1 MEDNNL
7 KNHNVEEQEI
17 TVERKLIELY
27 TLQQVDSKIDKI
39 RIIRG
44 ELPLEVQDLEDEI
57 AGMETRIA
65 KFNEELEKYFEKY
78 PQNEKIV
85 LY

>member
-39 RIIRG
+39 MQFISITG
-44 ELPLEVQDLEDEI
+44 NVETTLESLKQLNITNDLFRYHFWGKE
-57 AGMETRIA
+57 
-65 KFNEELEKYFEKY
+65 
-78 PQNEKIV
+78 
-85 LY
+85 